1 MYDYFESLLTPE
13 DVAEILNIGMNSC
26 YKLLNSGKIK
36 AMRIGRIWKI
46 PKRSVQDF
54 ISIETRSSSAAW

>member
-13 DVAEILNIGMNSC
+13 DVAAILNIGMNSC

-54 ISIETRSSSAAW
+54 ISNETRLSSAAW

>member
-54 ISIETRSSSAAW
+54 ISNETRLNSAAW